1 MTENRRNTS
10 REVPRR
16 PKRSISCRTESLVD
30 AEIEKRL
37 SSSRILK
44 VSESNGHVAAF
55 EQREVEIGKLLGE
68 GSFAEVHEVKHFH
81 LASTSYEQ
89 EEQTEREHF
98 PEASDEIGQCRFAVK
113 YLKNDLIA
121 NRHKF
126 NHAATSLVIEA
137 RFLAQMDHPN
147 IIKLRG
153 WSSRG
158 TARYGDE
165 GIGYFLILDKIE
177 ETLAERIDRWEAEQ
191 ISFQIEDEKTHDG
204 ELEHYSEKI
213 SYALQI
219 SSALEYLHGHD
230 IIYRDLKPA
239 NIGFKDN
246 KVQLF
251 DFGIARELPETDPA
265 EDDVFC
271 MTASGSRRYM
281 APEIFLGQPYNLKAD
296 VFSFA
301 IVFQQMLSLETPFA
315 MYNPPLYKLLVCEE
329 GIRPTLYPE
338 WPDAIQDLLEDC
350 WSARLTQ
357 RPSIKKVC
365 KTLGDLL
372 CQAEGRVSKPADVLA
387 WDTF

>member
-1 MTENRRNTS
+1 MTTRTENRRNTS
-10 REVPRR
+10 REASRWL
-16 PKRSISCRTESLVD
+16 KRSLSHGTASFVD
-30 AEIEKRL
+30 GEIEKRL

-44 VSESNGHVAAF
+44 GLESDEHVAAF
-55 EQREVEIGKLLGE
+55 EQSEVEIGKLLGE
-68 GSFAEVHEVKHFH
+68 GSFAEVHEVKNFH
-81 LASTSYEQ
+81 LASISYAQ
-89 EEQTEREHF
+89 EDKKEREHF
-98 PEASDEIGQCRFAVK
+98 KEASDEIGQCRFAVK
-113 YLKNDLIA
+113 YLKSDLIE

-126 NHAATSLVIEA
+126 NHAATSLVLEA
-137 RFLAQMDHPN
+137 RFLAHMNHPN

-158 TARYGDE
+158 TTSYGDE

-191 ISFQIEDEKTHDG
+191 ISFQIEDEKMCDG

-239 NIGFKDN
+239 NVGIKDN

-251 DFGIARELPETDPA
+251 DLGIARELPGINPD
-265 EDDVFC
+265 EDEVFC
-271 MTASGSRRYM
+271 MTTAGSRRYM
-281 APEIFLGQPYNLKAD
+281 APEVFLGRPYNLKAD

-329 GIRPTLYPE
+329 GIRPTIYPE

-350 WSARLTQ
+350 WSAQLTQ
-357 RPSIKKVC
+357 RPSIKTVC
-365 KTLGDLL
+365 KTLGDL
-372 CQAEGRVSKPADVLA
+372 V
-387 WDTF
+387 